1 LSAIRTV
8 RWIFLLCAL
17 GGCIGWSYI
26 AINHMLEYSTNQQ
39 QRRDEYESMAH
50 TASAQVHD
58 TDLQQQYWGKVTMF
72 AVACS
77 FFFLLAVMMNWV
89 LDGRPRRRPPGELR

>member
-1 LSAIRTV
+1 MSVIRTV
-8 RWIFLLCAL
+8 RWIFLLSAL

-39 QRRDEYESMAH
+39 QRREEYEAKPHS
-50 TASAQVHD
+50 ASAHVHE
-58 TDLQQQYWGKVTMF
+58 TDVLQQYWGKETMF

-89 LDGRPRRRPPGELR
+89 LDGRPRRKAPGELK